1 MRPLKFHP
9 SIIIKWKDYLPKRW
23 SPVVLKS
30 HTYVNTLQLAIQG
43 SSTHSLLFV
52 VEYCAK
58 VTHVQTV
65 YHHFVSTLLSTLRPV
80 GSAPPGGSSV
90 SSHSYVPDI
99 ELWTVFITFSVE
111 QKPAAELGWA
121 EDHWAALTCSYNLS
135 EIMLSLC
142 AVLVQAALCSGPSC
156 VILSTEARSPRP
168 LLSSGPSLPLPRL
181 PPATLHSAHCG
192 CGAGNEISRN
202 LISQHVDLESWVR
215 PPEFRTLEHKE
226 KDLC

>member
-1 MRPLKFHP
+1 MSRINSL
-9 SIIIKWKDYLPKRW
+9 
-23 SPVVLKS
+23 SPFCL
-30 HTYVNTLQLAIQG
+30 H
-43 SSTHSLLFV
+43 
-52 VEYCAK
+52 
-58 VTHVQTV
+58 
-65 YHHFVSTLLSTLRPV
+65 STLRPV

-192 CGAGNEISRN
+192 CGAGLQSFAKFNFTTLIWNHRKNYLN
-202 LISQHVDLESWVR
+202 LGHLRTRKMIFASQIACCREAVPCQVNSV
-215 PPEFRTLEHKE
+215 
-226 KDLC
+226 